1 MLDPGAT
8 TPSPGPSG
16 PGRRRHRGA
25 QAQPVNPT
33 RSFESDPGKPMA
45 RAQWIAIGLVA
56 AAAVALT
63 AALVFAIL
71 SFTRPSDQRAATPAA
86 TASVSPTVASIA
98 AIFATPT
105 PAALVTPVPQQSPGA
120 TGPRVQ
126 VGNTG
131 GDGANL
137 RRVPGQSGDR
147 MKTIPDGTL
156 LQVVGPDQQAD
167 GQTWRNVR
175 DPQGDSGWI
184 IASLLVPEG
193 SVPPPVASAPG
204 SGSSDGAT
212 PATAPAPRPTS
223 ATTTGPASRGQVG
236 NTSGQGANI
245 RSEPGA
251 SGRVLKTLAEGTPVE
266 VLGPEREV
274 DGRIWR
280 QVRDPQGVTGW
291 LVGGAVVPPGTVPT
305 PVPPVI
311 NPGATS
317 APASGPTAA
326 PAPAATPKP
335 SGGNP
340 PAAAPTST
348 PSGNL
353 PIIIQPA
360 TPLPKPGG
368 SPTPRR

>member
-1 MLDPGAT
+1 MLDPGASA
-8 TPSPGPSG
+8 PSPGSNG
-16 PGRRRHRGA
+16 PIRRRHRGA

-33 RSFESDPGKPMA
+33 RSFDSDPGKPMA
-45 RAQWIAIGLVA
+45 RGQWIAIGLVA
-56 AAAVALT
+56 AVAVALT

-71 SFTRPSDQRAATPAA
+71 NFTRPSDQRAATPAA
-86 TASVSPTVASIA
+86 TPSAAPTVQSIASI
-98 AIFATPT
+98 FAPPT
-105 PAALVTPVPQQSPGA
+105 PAVAVTPASPTPPGSIG
-120 TGPRVQ
+120 TRVQ

-137 RRVPGQSGDR
+137 RRVPGQTGDR
-147 MKTIPDGTL
+147 IKTIPDGTL
-156 LQVVGPDQQAD
+156 LQIVGPDQAAD

-184 IASLLVPEG
+184 ISSLLVPEG
-193 SVPPPVASAPG
+193 TVPPPVASAPG
-204 SGSSDGAT
+204 SGSSEGTT
-212 PATAPAPRPTS
+212 PANTPVARPTS

-291 LVGGAVVPPGTVPT
+291 LVGGAVVPPGTVAT

-311 NPGATS
+311 NPAATS
-317 APASGPTAA
+317 APAGPTTA